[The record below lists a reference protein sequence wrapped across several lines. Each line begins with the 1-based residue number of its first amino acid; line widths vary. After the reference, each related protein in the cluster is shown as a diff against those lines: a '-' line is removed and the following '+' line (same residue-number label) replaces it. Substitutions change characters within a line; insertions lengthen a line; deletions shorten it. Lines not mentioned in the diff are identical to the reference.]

1 MLIRV
6 GNDLIAATWGPDA
19 FLLEV
24 AKVAYQTLL
33 CCRKEGS
40 AAGACC
46 CKHDRADGNMQG
58 TVKVRSQHK
67 VTKAS
72 GCLG

>member
-46 CKHDRADGNMQG
+46 CKHDCADGN
-58 TVKVRSQHK
+58 V
-67 VTKAS
+67 
-72 GCLG
+72 